1 MRHGITRLVIGA
13 ILAAVSVYGLIAGK
27 GSKMIAAAV
36 LGIAYL
42 ASGIMIV
49 KREKENKGS
58 GKEI

>member
-13 ILAAVSVYGLIAGK
+13 ILAVGSVYGLIAGT
-27 GSKMIAAAV
+27 GSNMIAVAV

>member
-13 ILAAVSVYGLIAGK
+13 ILAVGSVYGLIAGT
-27 GSKMIAAAV
+27 GSNMIAAAV

-49 KREKENKGS
+49 KREKENKG
-58 GKEI
+58 K

>member
-13 ILAAVSVYGLIAGK
+13 ILAVGSVYGLIAGT
-27 GSKMIAAAV
+27 GSNMIGAAV

-49 KREKENKGS
+49 KREKENKG
-58 GKEI
+58 K

>member
-13 ILAAVSVYGLIAGK
+13 ILAVGSVYGLIAGT
-27 GSKMIAAAV
+27 GSNMVGAAV

-58 GKEI
+58 GKEN

>member
-27 GSKMIAAAV
+27 GSNMIAAAV

-58 GKEI
+58 GKEN

>member
-27 GSKMIAAAV
+27 GSNMIAAAV

-49 KREKENKGS
+49 KKEKGNKGS
-58 GKEI
+58 GKEN

>member
-13 ILAAVSVYGLIAGK
+13 ILAAGSVYGLIAGK
-27 GSKMIAAAV
+27 GSNMIAVAV

>member
-13 ILAAVSVYGLIAGK
+13 ILAVASVCGLIAGR
-27 GSKMIAAAV
+27 GSNMIVAIV

-58 GKEI
+58 GKEN